1 MSKTEKNI
9 SYWSNGKKRYE
20 GNYKDGKEDGLWT
33 EWYENGQ
40 KKQEVTF
47 KDGIPDGLTTWWHW
61 NGTKKLEGTWKDGE
75 IISVKVLG

>member
-9 SYWSNGKKRYE
+9 SYWSNGKKRIE
-20 GNYKDGKEDGLWT
+20 ETLKDGLPDGLTT